1 MSNFETY
8 FTLYE
13 PTDSPPIETDG
24 YRQVKDFYK
33 TLLGESQNQVI
44 NNINLSEPTKNISD
58 IAKQLVGTRYS
69 WRGTIPTTG
78 FDDLGLIQYIYK
90 QIGISIPS
98 TYKKLETI
106 GSEVSSLNDVKEGDI
121 ILTSSPKNH
130 IKIVSKVDNGQIYT
144 VEVKSKTD
152 GVLETPLNT
161 TSNITSIRRVVND
174 SNYIIDYFVN
184 KGLTRNQA
192 KGIYGNLM
200 QESGGNISAVSKD
213 GHNSYGLAQW
223 TGDRKQ
229 RLFDMFGTNPSA
241 QQQLDFLWW
250 ELNNTHRSTLEA
262 LKQSK
267 TVYDSTK
274 VFMDKFERPH
284 KDYANF
290 SRRLRFANS
299 IN

>member
-1 MSNFETY
+1 MSNFETF

-13 PTDSPPIETDG
+13 PTDSPPIETEG
-24 YRQVKDFYK
+24 YRKTKELYK
-33 TLLGESQNQVI
+33 SLLGSTSITDNSDLPVPEKDV
-44 NNINLSEPTKNISD
+44 SD

-69 WRGTIPTTG
+69 WRGTTPSIG
-78 FDDLGLIQYIYK
+78 FDDMGLLQYIYK
-90 QIGISIPS
+90 QVGITLPS
-98 TYKKLETI
+98 TYESLETI
-106 GSEVSSLNDVKEGDI
+106 GSEVTSLDDIKEGDI

-130 IKIVSKVDNGQIYT
+130 VKIVSKVDNDQIYT
-144 VEVKSKTD
+144 IEVKSKTD